1 MQVFIYNKELLSF
14 HRHLC
19 ILLLLLGWIVTFANL
34 PHQKSGWNPKPQ
46 FRLIWDFMWKQ
57 FSANIF
63 KFRWGYT
70 QSGHA
75 LTQSDWYFYKKDRV
89 DRWRRMDLPTEAVVE
104 ILQPQLKEIP
114 KLPANNPPET
124 RRVQRCIFSPTGF
137 RGTANIFVLD
147 LCPPDIWDS
156 AFLLS
161 WGQTWLVELG
171 YQD

>member
-34 PHQKSGWNPKPQ
+34 PQQKSGWNPKPQ
-46 FRLIWDFMWKQ
+46 FRLIWDFMWKHGFCKYIQ
-57 FSANIF
+57 VQMRLHS
-63 KFRWGYT
+63 
-70 QSGHA
+70 SGRA

-89 DRWRRMDLPTEAVVE
+89 DRWGRSHLPTEAVVE
-104 ILQPQLKEIP
+104 ILQPQLNETP
-114 KLPANNPPET
+114 KLPAKEPPET
-124 RRVQRCIFSPTGF
+124 RKFQRCIFSLTGF
-137 RGTANIFVLD
+137 RSPASIFMLD

>member
-46 FRLIWDFMWKQ
+46 FRLMGLYVKT
-57 FSANIF
+57 IF
-63 KFRWGYT
+63 CKHIQVQMRLHS
-70 QSGHA
+70 SGRA

-104 ILQPQLKEIP
+104 ILQPQLKEIQ